1 MRWGRVPAARPRRR
15 EPGLAGNPILIGA
28 LTVLVT
34 IVAVTLAY
42 NATNGLP
49 FVPTYSLHVQAANA
63 SELTHGTDVTMGGA
77 RVGLVSSVTPSRAAN
92 GRPIALLNLHL
103 YESIKP
109 LPVDSRF
116 DIRLKGAIGLKYLQI
131 TLGHDRRG
139 YANGAT
145 VPVRQT
151 SSEVD
156 FDQVLSMFNPP
167 TRQGVTE
174 STIGFAQAL
183 AGRGYDINRAI
194 GALRP
199 LVTDLGPV
207 ARNLASRSTDLSGFL
222 RGLEGYSAALVPVA
236 ETQAALFTNLN
247 TTFRALAGVAVPSLQ
262 DTISQTPPTFEAAIA
277 KVPVIRPFLTDTA
290 SLLHQLRPG
299 FATLSKSAPVLADTF
314 EIGTRT
320 LPPTVELDGRTVS
333 LAEALKNYSR
343 NPLVQGGVDRLTLT
357 LGHLRQPLQFLTPV
371 QSSCNYVTLFLRN
384 ISSLLSEHVT
394 QGTFLRF
401 IPIAIAPG
409 PNSQSG
415 PSHQISTLPVGR
427 DSGPL
432 HSNPYPYTD
441 SPGQPAECAA
451 GNETFTAGQ
460 AVIGNPAGNL
470 GLRTEK
476 TTKTKGSG

>member
-1 MRWGRVPAARPRRR
+1 MKRRRR
-15 EPGLAGNPILIGA
+15 EPGLASNPILIGA

-49 FVPTYSLHVQAANA
+49 FVPTYNLHVQAANA

-77 RVGLVSSVTPSRAAN
+77 RVGVVSSVTAARSAG

-103 YESIKP
+103 YENVKP

-139 YANGAT
+139 YADNAT
-145 VPVRQT
+145 VPMRQT

-167 TRQGVTE
+167 TRTGVTD
-174 STIGFAQAL
+174 STIGFGQAL
-183 AGRGYDINRAI
+183 AGRGSDLNSAIRAFV
-194 GALRP
+194 P
-199 LVTDLGPV
+199 LVSDLGPV
-207 ARNLASRSTDLSGFL
+207 ARNLASPSTGLAGFF
-222 RGLEGYSAALVPVA
+222 RGLESYSAALAPVA
-236 ETQAALFTNLN
+236 ETQATLFTNLN
-247 TTFRALAGVAVPSLQ
+247 TTFRALASVAVPSLQ
-262 DTISQTPPTFEAAIA
+262 QTISQTPPTFEATIA
-277 KVPVIRPFLTDTA
+277 ETPVIRPFLTDTA

-299 FATLSKSAPVLADTF
+299 FATLSQSAPVLADTF
-314 EIGTRT
+314 AIGTRT
-320 LPPTVELDGRTVS
+320 LPPTAELDARTVS
-333 LAEALKNYSR
+333 LAEALKNYSQ
-343 NPLVQGGVDRLTLT
+343 NTVAQGGIDRLTLT
-357 LGHLRQPLQFLTPV
+357 LGHLKEPLQFLTPV
-371 QSSCNYVTLFLRN
+371 QASCNYVTLFLRN
-384 ISSLLSEHVT
+384 IQSLLSEHVT

-401 IPIAIAPG
+401 VPLSILPG
-409 PNSQSG
+409 TNSQNG
-415 PSHQISTLPVGR
+415 PSHDVSQLPVGK

-451 GNETFTAGQ
+451 GNETFKANQ
-460 AVIGNPAGNL
+460 VVIGNPPGKL
-470 GLRTEK
+470 GLKTEK
-476 TTKTKGSG
+476 TKASPS